1 MTGLKEGVLRVEPSP
16 DANQLALLPVK
27 SGGIVIYDIRHL
39 PPRVSRKRAAWG
51 AGISQVVWSADSTQL
66 VALDSDSVRQRVRAH
81 GAWRMAHGACR
92 MAHLACRMSMSHSS
106 VDAPVLLCRECLSRW
121 MKRDQSQVEAKVK
134 SCTSQSLA
142 YDIAY
147 WPHADSPLDGLVC
160 CTSERKPVGLAALQ
174 EADQALNAAGSERV
188 ERASR
193 QAARGARRIVLQ
205 RRLRNTQPRRLARV
219 SGTGRWQD
227 QARQCL

>member
-1 MTGLKEGVLRVEPSP
+1 
-16 DANQLALLPVK
+16 
-27 SGGIVIYDIRHL
+27 
-39 PPRVSRKRAAWG
+39 
-51 AGISQVVWSADSTQL
+51 
-66 VALDSDSVRQRVRAH
+66 
-81 GAWRMAHGACR
+81 
-92 MAHLACRMSMSHSS
+92 
-106 VDAPVLLCRECLSRW
+106 

-142 YDIAY
+142 YDIAC
-147 WPHADSPLDGLVC
+147 WPHADAPLDGLAC
-160 CTSERKPVGLAALQ
+160 CTSERNPVGLAALQ